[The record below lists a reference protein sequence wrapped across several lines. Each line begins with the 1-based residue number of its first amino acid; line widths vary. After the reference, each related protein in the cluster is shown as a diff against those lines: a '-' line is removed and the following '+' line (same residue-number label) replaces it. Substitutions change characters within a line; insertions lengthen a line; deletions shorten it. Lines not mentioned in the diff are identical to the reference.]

1 MNKRIEQII
10 EHLGI
15 SKAEFSK
22 EIDIQRSSIS
32 HLTSGRN
39 NPSLDI
45 VLKILSRYPQY
56 STDWLL
62 FGKGSML
69 KKEEDNIF
77 NQNVN
82 PPTDNINKKSNLHN
96 NNNDTNVYNNKQE
109 NKSTKIVDNN
119 KQQSE
124 ANNVNKTPRQS
135 NVVFDGTTSPEQ
147 ILILFD
153 DSTFKTYNKRD

>member
-10 EHLGI
+10 KHLGI

-62 FGKGSML
+62 FGKGPML
-69 KKEEDNIF
+69 KKDEDNIF
-77 NQNVN
+77 SKNVN
-82 PPTDNINKKSNLHN
+82 SPTDNINKKSNLQN
-96 NNNDTNVYNNKQE
+96 NNNDTNGYNNKQK
-109 NKSTKIVDNN
+109 NSSVQTVDNS
-119 KQQSE
+119 KQRLD
-124 ANNVNKTPRQS
+124 ANNVNRTPKQS
-135 NVVFDGTTSPEQ
+135 NVVFDSTTSPEQ
-147 ILILFD
+147 ILILFN